1 MEAVNVAEL
10 KNRLSHYL
18 RMVKDGEEIVIRDR
32 GNPIAKITRI
42 RTEDHEASDL
52 ALIAAG
58 KMREAKVKMTPESLA
73 AIFAMGKDIPRDP
86 DLGRRVL
93 ETLLADRES
102 GW

>member
-42 RTEDHEASDL
+42 RSEDHEASDL

-73 AIFAMGKDIPRDP
+73 AIFAMRGDLPPNPEFGK
-86 DLGRRVL
+86 RVL
-93 ETLLADRES
+93 EAILEERANGR
-102 GW
+102 